1 MHDYSVPERYAVRFP
16 RFTKHRI
23 NLPHGFEYRVAEMAS
38 GTTRTTGA
46 ISLANNKDSHAHICR
61 VYMNG
66 QGVIE
71 HAA

>member
-1 MHDYSVPERYAVRFP
+1 
-16 RFTKHRI
+16 
-23 NLPHGFEYRVAEMAS
+23 MAS
-38 GTTRTTGA
+38 GSTKTSGA